1 MFLKK
6 LELQGFKSFPEYTL
20 IEFDRGMTA
29 VVGPNGSG
37 KSNVTDAVRWVLGEQ
52 SVKSLR
58 GGKMEDVI
66 FNGTQSRKAM
76 NYSEVS
82 MTLDNSDHYLNYEY
96 DEIQIT
102 RRLYRSGDSEYQINH
117 VNCRLKDIVG
127 LFLDTGLGKDGYSI
141 VGQGRVDEILSPKS
155 EDRRRVLE
163 EASGIVKYKVR
174 KEEAERKLASTE
186 QNLIRI
192 DDILA
197 ELGERIEPLKE
208 QSEKAIAYHK
218 AYESLKT
225 LDIALLVHKIKTADE
240 AMGGQG
246 DYRFKLEDDLRI
258 SEDRYMAMRN
268 SNTELMNKKEKLE
281 DLIEEKRQ
289 ELSDIDEE
297 KYNIV
302 SDNKVANVQMEQ
314 LKIKFDNYESEE
326 KSLSDDIQRLTEEY
340 KSKIDRAQKLLDEA
354 NSEKKRSEEL
364 AKQRDELNE
373 EFKRSASAQ
382 DDTRSK
388 ISERTQ
394 ELINYKEQI
403 NTYET
408 KISSIEE
415 KLSELTSNRFSY
427 IALEKELNGQLES
440 SDKFFKEMIE
450 QEGNVTSDMNERE
463 VKLADLKKKDSEL
476 LARYEKDNQRSL
488 QIMSRIKALTDLE
501 NRKEG
506 YQESVKKLLE
516 YSSSDPSAKRKIV
529 GVLGDLIS
537 VDKEYET
544 AIEIALGNS
553 IHNIVTKTEEDAS
566 DLIKVLKEN
575 RLGRVTF
582 LPIENIRS
590 RDLERN
596 QIETASG
603 MIGYI
608 GIASELTEHDKKL
621 DDIISNLLGRI
632 IICDEMDNARK
643 IASRLKHQVRIIT
656 LQGDSINPGGSL
668 TGGSVH
674 KNATGILGRGR
685 EIEELRKEYEDLD
698 KKLAV
703 SEAERQQLDEEIFGI
718 KREMEQLDAQL
729 KYFSVERA
737 KAETQYTNL
746 KERLDELSKQIKLTE
761 ENIGL
766 ISKDKLKMAD
776 DLEEA
781 KLVFDETE
789 QDLSEL
795 RENILQS
802 DSESKSY
809 TEKLDKLRDDI
820 AESVSKTER
829 LIAERNGELQ
839 LADILKREKSSYEEN
854 LNRKKQDKEE
864 DLKLVEELKE
874 KITGF
879 GGLLAKLD
887 ADSDSKQAE
896 IKELYDRRSELE
908 KDSASF
914 IDKLTDC
921 QDTINSIKNE
931 LTLLTA
937 KYERYIEDIDIS
949 KNRLWEDYETTYD
962 NVRESCREIKNVT
975 EANHEISKLKNRI
988 KNLGPVNLNSIDE
1001 YKEVSERFE
1010 FMTNQRNDI
1019 FEAKT
1024 NLEKVIA
1031 DLLQE
1036 MQSQFIEH
1044 FNTINENF
1052 KTVFEDLFNGGTAEI
1067 SLDSEDVLNCNIE
1080 IKAQPPG
1087 KKLQSLTLL
1096 SGGEKCL
1103 TAIALLFAILQLR
1116 PSPFVILD
1124 EVEAALDDVNVSRFT
1139 DFVRRYCARSQ
1150 FIIVTHRKGTMEA
1163 CDRMYGVT
1171 MQERGISKILSM
1183 RMGDN

>member
-37 KSNVTDAVRWVLGEQ
+37 KSNVTDAIRWVLGEQ

-76 NYSEVS
+76 NYAEVS
-82 MTLDNSDHYLNYEY
+82 MTLDNSDHALDYEFN
-96 DEIQIT
+96 EIQIT

-141 VGQGRVDEILSPKS
+141 VGQGRVDEILSTKS

-174 KEEAERKLASTE
+174 KDEAERKLNSTE

-192 DDILA
+192 DDILT
-197 ELGERIEPLKE
+197 ELKERIEPLKE

-225 LDIALLVHKIKTADE
+225 LDIALLVHKIKTANE

-246 DYRFKLEDDLRI
+246 DFKAKLEGDLEEAENRFLALR
-258 SEDRYMAMRN
+258 S
-268 SNTELMNKKEKLE
+268 SNVELTNKKENLE
-281 DLIEEKRQ
+281 ILIEDKRQ
-289 ELSDIDEE
+289 ELSDIEEE
-297 KYNIV
+297 KYNIS
-302 SDNKVANVQMEQ
+302 SDLKVASAQ
-314 LKIKFDNYESEE
+314 LAELKERLKNYEEEE
-326 KSLSDDIQRLTEEY
+326 KEIVEDIERLEKEY
-340 KSKIDRAQKLLDEA
+340 NEKNEKASKLLEDA
-354 NSEKKRSEEL
+354 GLEKKRSEEL
-364 AKQRDELNE
+364 TKERDALME
-373 EFKRSASAQ
+373 EFKKSASMQ
-382 DDTRSK
+382 DDTKSK
-388 ISERTQ
+388 INERTQ
-394 ELINYKEQI
+394 SLISCREQI
-403 NTYET
+403 STYET
-408 KISSIEE
+408 KLAAMEE
-415 KLSELTSNRFSY
+415 KINELSSNRFSN
-427 IALEKELNGQLES
+427 IEMEKEISDHLDEA
-440 SDKFFKEMIE
+440 DKFFKEMIE
-450 QEGNVTSDMNERE
+450 QEGNVTSDMNDRE
-463 VKLADLKKKDSEL
+463 LKLSELKKKDNEI
-476 LARYEKDNQRSL
+476 LAKYEKDNQRSL
-488 QIMSRIKALTDLE
+488 SIMSRIKALQDLE

-506 YQESVKKLLE
+506 YQESVKRLLE
-516 YSSSDPSAKRKIV
+516 HCSSNPSDKSKIV

-537 VDKEYET
+537 TDKEYET

-553 IHNIVTKTEEDAS
+553 IHNIVTNTESEAAS
-566 DLIKVLKEN
+566 LIEVLKQK

-582 LPIENIRS
+582 LPIENIRP
-590 RDLERN
+590 RDLDRN
-596 QIETASG
+596 QIETAMG

-608 GIASELTEHDKKL
+608 GVASELTEHDSNI

-643 IASRLKHQVRIIT
+643 IASRLKYQVRIIT

-685 EIEELRKEYEDLD
+685 EIEDLKKEHEQLD
-698 KKLAV
+698 QKLAV
-703 SEAERQQLDEEIFGI
+703 FEAERQQLDEEIFTL
-718 KREMEQLDAQL
+718 KRENEQLDAQL

-737 KAETQYTNL
+737 KAETTYTNL
-746 KERLDELSKQIKLTE
+746 KERLLEMQKQIKLTE
-761 ENIGL
+761 EQIDI
-766 ISKDKLKMAD
+766 ISKEKLKMAD

-781 KLVFDETE
+781 KLVFEETE

-795 RENILQS
+795 REDILQS

-809 TEKLDKLRDDI
+809 TERLEKLREQI
-820 AESVSKTER
+820 SESVSNTEK
-829 LIAERNGELQ
+829 IITERNGIIQMSEF
-839 LADILKREKSSYEEN
+839 LKREKASYEES
-854 LNRKKQDKEE
+854 LEKKKQDK
-864 DLKLVEELKE
+864 DDDTKKGEELNE
-874 KITGF
+874 KI
-879 GGLLAKLD
+879 GGYKDLLAKLEE
-887 ADSDSKQAE
+887 DSTAKSTEVKSLFEQRA
-896 IKELYDRRSELE
+896 ELE
-908 KDSASF
+908 KDMSGF
-914 IDKLTDC
+914 IDKLTSA

-931 LTLLTA
+931 LSLLTA
-937 KYERYIEDIDIS
+937 KYERYIEDIDVS

-962 NVRESCREIKNVT
+962 NVKESCEPVTNVSET
-975 EANHEISKLKNRI
+975 SHEISKLKNRI
-988 KNLGPVNLNSIDE
+988 KNIGPVNLNSIEE
-1001 YKEVSERFE
+1001 YKEVSERYE
-1010 FMTNQRNDI
+1010 FMSAQRNDI
-1019 FEAKT
+1019 CEAKA
-1024 NLEKVIA
+1024 NLEKVIS
-1031 DLLQE
+1031 DLLEE
-1036 MQSQFIEH
+1036 MKTQFIEH
-1044 FNTINENF
+1044 FNTINDNF

-1067 SLDSEDVLNCNIE
+1067 ILDSDDVLNCAIE

-1087 KKLQSLTLL
+1087 KRLQSLTLL
-1096 SGGEKCL
+1096 SGGERCL
-1103 TAIALLFAILQLR
+1103 TAIALLFAILQLK

-1139 DFVRRYCARSQ
+1139 DFVRRYCAKSQ

-1183 RMGDN
+1183 RMGDT

>member
-37 KSNVTDAVRWVLGEQ
+37 KSNVTDAIRWVLGEQ

-76 NYSEVS
+76 NYAEVS
-82 MTLDNSDHYLNYEY
+82 MTLDNSDHYLDYEY

-141 VGQGRVDEILSPKS
+141 VGQGRVDEILSTKS

-174 KEEAERKLASTE
+174 KDEAERKLNSTE
-186 QNLIRI
+186 QNLTRI

-197 ELGERIEPLKE
+197 ELKERIEPLKE

-225 LDIALLVHKIKTADE
+225 LDIALLVHKIKTANE

-246 DYRFKLEDDLRI
+246 DYKAKLEEDLRVN
-258 SEDRYMAMRN
+258 EDRFMAIRN
-268 SNTELMNKKEKLE
+268 SNTELTNKKDSLE

-297 KYNIV
+297 KYNIS
-302 SDNKVANVQMEQ
+302 SDSKVASVQLEQ
-314 LKIKFDNYESEE
+314 LKVRFDSYEAEE
-326 KSLSDDIQRLTEEY
+326 KSLKEDIERLSQEYKDKMDKAQTLLEEANDEKKHSEELTKKRDELSLEFKKSESLQDDT
-340 KSKIDRAQKLLDEA
+340 KSKI
-354 NSEKKRSEEL
+354 
-364 AKQRDELNE
+364 NE
-373 EFKRSASAQ
+373 S
-382 DDTRSK
+382 
-388 ISERTQ
+388 TQ
-394 ELINYKEQI
+394 ELISYKEQI

-408 KISSIEE
+408 KITGIDE
-415 KLSELTSNRFSY
+415 KLAELTSNRFSY
-427 IALEKELNGQLES
+427 IATEKELNEHLDEA
-440 SDKFFKEMIE
+440 DKFFKEMIE
-450 QEGNVTSDMNERE
+450 QEGNVTSDINERE
-463 VKLADLKKKDSEL
+463 LKLSELKKKDNEILSK
-476 LARYEKDNQRSL
+476 YEKDNQRSL
-488 QIMSRIKALTDLE
+488 SISSKIKALTDLE

-506 YQESVKKLLE
+506 YQESVRRLLE
-516 YSSSDPSAKRKIV
+516 HANNTPSDKKKIV

-537 VDKEYET
+537 TDKEYET

-553 IHNIVTKTEEDAS
+553 IHNIVTNTEEEAS
-566 DLIKVLKEN
+566 DLIKVLKE
-575 RLGRVTF
+575 RKLGRVTF
-582 LPIENIRS
+582 LPIENIKP
-590 RDLERN
+590 RDLDKN
-596 QIETASG
+596 QIDTASG

-608 GIASELTEHDKKL
+608 GIASDLTEHDKNI
-621 DDIISNLLGRI
+621 DDIVSNLLGRI
-632 IICDEMDNARK
+632 IVCDDMDNARK
-643 IASRLKHQVRIIT
+643 IASRLKYQVRIIT

-668 TGGSVH
+668 TGGSIH

-685 EIEELRKEYEDLD
+685 EIEELKKEFDELD
-698 KKLAV
+698 KKLAIF
-703 SEAERQQLDEEIFGI
+703 EAERQQLDEEIFGLN
-718 KREMEQLDAQL
+718 REVDQLGEQL

-737 KAETQYTNL
+737 KAETTYTNL
-746 KERLDELSKQIKLTE
+746 KERLAEIQKQIKLTE
-761 ENIGL
+761 ESIGL

-781 KLVFDETE
+781 KLVFEETE
-789 QDLSEL
+789 QHLSEL
-795 RENILQS
+795 REDILQS
-802 DSESKSY
+802 DSESKSF
-809 TEKLDKLRDDI
+809 TEQLDKLRDEI
-820 AESVSKTER
+820 SESVSKTER
-829 LIAERNGELQ
+829 LIAERNGVLQ
-839 LADILKREKSSYEEN
+839 LAEILKREKSSYEEN
-854 LNRKKQDKEE
+854 LGNKIKAKEDDKG
-864 DLKLVEELKE
+864 LSEELNI
-874 KITGF
+874 KIAGF
-879 GGLLAKLD
+879 GDLLAKLELESEAKD
-887 ADSDSKQAE
+887 KE
-896 IKELYDRRSELE
+896 IKDLYAQRAELE
-908 KDSASF
+908 KDMAGF

-931 LTLLTA
+931 LTLLTT
-937 KYERYIEDIDIS
+937 KYERYIEDIDTS

-962 NVRESCREIKNVT
+962 NVKDSCEKVTNVSET
-975 EANHEISKLKNRI
+975 SHEISKLKNRI
-988 KNLGPVNLNSIDE
+988 KNIGPVNLNSIEE
-1001 YKEVSERFE
+1001 YKEVSDRFE

-1031 DLLQE
+1031 DLLEE
-1036 MQSQFIEH
+1036 MKTQFIEH

-1067 SLDSEDVLNCNIE
+1067 LLDSEDVLNCSIE

-1096 SGGEKCL
+1096 SGGERCL
-1103 TAIALLFAILQLR
+1103 TAIALLFAILQLK

-1183 RMGDN
+1183 RMGDE